1 MKGRLLVL
9 GTIAVGAVALVGLSA
24 AATMTARN
32 DAREPAKSQP
42 AVKPAQKAN
51 AARSAETVT
60 ASPKSTRTS
69 ADVAGYWTPDRMKS
83 ARPMEKTLPGGSPS
97 VSPTPNGGTAPAG
110 TSTKSTPAAQSSTRD
125 AGSEDGAGEFAS
137 GPKTSSDPAEYWTQ
151 DKMDRAQPMEK
162 TIPGGDG
169 SGGASAPPGGSVG
182 AGIP

>member
-83 ARPMEKTLPGGSPS
+83 ARPMEKGVAGGSPTGTPAP
-97 VSPTPNGGTAPAG
+97 SPKGTAAG
-110 TSTKSTPAAQSSTRD
+110 TATTSDRTATHSKRKASTR
-125 AGSEDGAGEFAS
+125 AAS
-137 GPKTSSDPAEYWTQ
+137 DSVTRSPDTTGNAAEYWTQ
-151 DKMDRAQPMEK
+151 DEMDSAQPMEK
-162 TIPGGDG
+162 TVPGGEG
-169 SGGASAPPGGSVG
+169 SGQSSDPVDGGAP
-182 AGIP
+182 AGTP